1 MDRAIHFSQLHAQNH
16 RKQNS
21 GNTEAASFS
30 LVITP
35 YFRFGVVDLT
45 LQISELCLLFQF
57 SVLLAVCIL
66 DITMTLLTC
75 VLKVISKPTDTTSL
89 GEDHSEI

>member
-1 MDRAIHFSQLHAQNH
+1 MDRAIHFSQLHTQNH

-21 GNTEAASFS
+21 GSTEAASFS
-30 LVITP
+30 LITP

-45 LQISELCLLFQF
+45 LQISELCLLFQL

-75 VLKVISKPTDTTSL
+75 ILKVISKPTDTTSL